1 MRIGID
7 FRLLSA
13 GPLIVHRGMGR
24 YSQQQLREVLR
35 LEAGHQFVLFCR
47 EDADVRSL
55 LPEIALSSEVSI
67 AWLPS
72 RGGRS
77 GRELNRPED
86 VLRETAELQRA
97 IDRQEV
103 DLFHATTPCLLDDLV
118 PFRLDGCPLV
128 ATHYDLIPLVF
139 PAFYLGDDADRRRL
153 YRRALDLVRQADR
166 LVALT
171 RHGRREV
178 LEYLGIPPGRVHFA
192 HPLAEPCFRPLP
204 AEERESLLQPLRE
217 RLRLEGE
224 LLLTV
229 SHTHHA
235 KNLPG
240 LFDAYRQLPAAR
252 RRELPLVVAGDL
264 EGGYQE
270 TVRRW
275 AEERGIG
282 DHLVLPGFVTDEE
295 LTALYNAACVYVHP
309 SLYEGFGLP
318 VLEAMRCGTAV
329 IAAGASSLPEVVG
342 DAGRL
347 FDPEDP
353 AALAQAIEELVRDP
367 ALRRELGERALL
379 RAGLF
384 RPEGLG
390 RATLAAYEEAV
401 RRPAPRAASRVA
413 LWTPLPPQESGISD
427 YSVELVRELVRRTEV
442 EVFADDVLP
451 EPGLADLAPIR
462 HFQAFETQARH
473 RPFDAILY
481 QMGASLFHLYMA
493 EPLRRWPGIV
503 TLHDLTWGA
512 VLHRTFALW
521 GDDESLRQ
529 ELIASEGEEA
539 WAELL
544 RIREGDPATLGERIE
559 EFLGRRP
566 MLRSLLDSS
575 LAQIVH
581 MPQAERELREQY
593 PGARPFSFPMGVD
606 DPLDS
611 LPPSHWNDARSRL
624 GLRRGAYVIGTFG
637 NADPVKRLE
646 SLLLALAQLVP
657 QVPDAVV
664 LVVGS
669 FYDPGY
675 RERLVEL
682 SRELGIDGRVRF
694 LGRVAKQDF
703 DKLLLACDAVVNLR
717 FPFRKQMSATLMRA
731 IAAGKPVLISE
742 VEGWDHLPATF
753 CLRVPPGEAEVD
765 ALAAHLLRLAG
776 EPDQRR
782 RISEAARHFYLQQ
795 ARPEQMASSY
805 CRVIEEVTGHAIVEP
820 QEMSERER
828 VGERLPY
835 NKPCELE
842 DFADPTL
849 AAILRDL
856 YPQEAQRR
864 GPGFPRGFEHRRMWE
879 AAMSVRAL
887 QDFGALRPDAEILGA
902 GAGMGATPF
911 YLTGHVR
918 RVVATDLYLAP
929 RGRDDMSPRMLT
941 APESFC
947 PFPFERDRL
956 IVQHMDGRLLRFPD
970 ASFDAV
976 FSANAVEHLG
986 DLKAVA
992 QAAFEMGRV
1001 LKPGG
1006 VLALAA
1012 EYRISG
1018 PPGGHG
1024 HAERLLLSLEEL
1036 RRYVLEASGLEPVDE
1051 LQADLS
1057 ERTLT
1062 TRPSEHQTPALDGK
1076 PLPYLITVQDGYVS
1090 GSVHLALRKTGRYPA
1105 SENEWARAS
1114 EADRLRIERQ
1124 EAGAGER
1131 LVRVIAAAERAPEAA
1146 PAVEPDPG
1154 EAERAAL
1161 VRLEELY
1168 RRWDD
1173 VRARSALDPAA
1184 VGSRWSRAAGFP
1196 RRAVGRILRLGV
1208 SLDFQRDLFR
1218 AFLDRHSAVDERLRA
1233 LEAGA
1238 RQDRAELSAATSDL
1252 RAAIAELREAQRPE
1266 SPVELPDSVVEEIR
1280 GVMNELRAELVN
1292 LRDRQETLRVRQSR
1306 VEADHAASELGPHL
1320 DRDM

>member
-13 GPLIVHRGMGR
+13 GPLVVHRGMGR

-35 LEAGHQFVLFCR
+35 LGAGHQFVLFCR
-47 EDADVRSL
+47 EDADVQAL
-55 LPEIALSSEVSI
+55 LPEIARSPEVSI
-67 AWLPS
+67 AWLPA
-72 RGGRS
+72 RRGRS
-77 GRELNRPED
+77 GGELNRPED

-97 IDRQEV
+97 VDRQGV

-139 PAFYLGDDADRRRL
+139 PAFYSSDDAGRRL

-166 LVALT
+166 FVALT
-171 RHGRREV
+171 RHGRREL
-178 LEYLGIPPGRVHFA
+178 LEYLGIPPGRVHVA
-192 HPLAEPCFRPLP
+192 YPLAEPCFRPLP
-204 AEERESLLQPLRE
+204 AEERESLLRPLRE

-240 LFDAYRQLPAAR
+240 LLDAYRKLPDAI
-252 RRELPLVVAGDL
+252 RRELALVVAGDL
-264 EGGYQE
+264 EGVYGA

-275 AEERGIG
+275 AEERGIA
-282 DHLVLPGFVTDEE
+282 DRLVLPGFVPDEE

-309 SLYEGFGLP
+309 SRYEGFGLP
-318 VLEAMRCGTAV
+318 VLEAMRCGTPV
-329 IAAGASSLPEVVG
+329 IAAAASSLPEVVG

-353 AALAQAIEELVRDP
+353 AALARTIEELVRDP
-367 ALRRELGERALL
+367 ALRRELGERATV
-379 RAGLF
+379 RAERFHPDG
-384 RPEGLG
+384 PDGLG
-390 RATLAAYEEAV
+390 RATLAAYEEAA
-401 RRPAPRAASRVA
+401 RRPARRAASRIA

-427 YSVELVRELVRRTEV
+427 YSVELLRELVHRAEV

-462 HFQAFETQARH
+462 HFQAFETEARR

-512 VLHRTFALW
+512 VLHRIFALW
-521 GDDESLRQ
+521 GDDESLRR
-529 ELIASEGEEA
+529 ELVASEGEEA

-566 MLRSLLDSS
+566 MLRSLLDAS

-581 MPQAERELREQY
+581 MPRAERELREMY

-606 DPLDS
+606 DPFDS
-611 LPPSHWNDARSRL
+611 LPPSHWNDARPRL
-624 GLRRGAYVIGTFG
+624 DLRPGAFVIGTFG
-637 NADPVKRLE
+637 NADPVKRLD
-646 SLLLALAQLVP
+646 SLILALARLSPEVP
-657 QVPDAVV
+657 GAVV

-669 FYDPGY
+669 FYDPAY
-675 RERLVEL
+675 RERLAAL
-682 SRELGIDGRVRF
+682 ARELGVDGRVRF

-731 IAAGKPVLISE
+731 VAAGKPVLISE
-742 VEGWDHLPATF
+742 VEGWDHLPPSF
-753 CLRVPPGEAEVD
+753 CLRVPSGEGEVD
-765 ALAAHLLRLAG
+765 ALAGHLLRLAG
-776 EPDQRR
+776 DPAEGR
-782 RISEAARHFYLQQ
+782 RISEAARSFYLTQ

-805 CRVIEEVTGHAIVEP
+805 CRVIAEVTGHAIVEP
-820 QEMSERER
+820 REMSEPER
-828 VGERLPY
+828 IGERLPY

-856 YPQEAQRR
+856 YPQEAERR
-864 GPGFPRGFEHRRMWE
+864 GPAFPRGFEHRRMWE
-879 AAMSVRAL
+879 AAMTVRTL
-887 QDFGALRPDAEILGA
+887 RDLGALSPDAEILGA
-902 GAGMGATPF
+902 GAGNGAALF
-911 YLTGHVR
+911 HLTRHVR
-918 RVVATDLYLAP
+918 RVVAADLYLTP
-929 RGRDDMSPRMLT
+929 RGRDDVSPRMLI
-941 APESFC
+941 APESFS

-956 IVQHMDGRLLRFPD
+956 IVQHMDSRLLRFPD
-970 ASFDAV
+970 GSFDAV

-986 DLKAVA
+986 DPAAVA
-992 QAAFEMGRV
+992 HAAYEMGRV

-1006 VLALAA
+1006 VLALSA
-1012 EYRISG
+1012 EYRIAG

-1024 HAERLLLSLEEL
+1024 DAGRLLLSLEEL
-1036 RRYVLEASGLEPVDE
+1036 RRYVLEASGLELVDE

-1062 TRPSEHQTPALDGK
+1062 LRPAEHRTPTLDGK
-1076 PLPYLITVQDGYVS
+1076 PLPFLITVREGYVS

-1105 SENEWARAS
+1105 SDNGWARPS
-1114 EADRLRIERQ
+1114 EADRARIERE
-1124 EAGAGER
+1124 EAGAGEQ
-1131 LVRVIAAAERAPEAA
+1131 IAQVLSAAGPAPAAE
-1146 PAVEPDPG
+1146 PDRG

-1161 VRLEELY
+1161 VRLEEIF

-1173 VRARSALDPAA
+1173 VRARSAVDPAA
-1184 VGSRWSRAAGFP
+1184 AGSRWSRAAGFP
-1196 RRAVGRILRLGV
+1196 GRAVGRILRLGV
-1208 SLDFQRDLFR
+1208 SWDFQRDLFR
-1218 AFLDRHSAVDERLRA
+1218 ALLDRHTAVDERLRA
-1233 LEAGA
+1233 LEADA
-1238 RQDRAELSAATSDL
+1238 CQDRAEL
-1252 RAAIAELREAQRPE
+1252 RAAVAELRELLVQAQTSAP
-1266 SPVELPDSVVEEIR
+1266 PVELPESVVEEIR
-1280 GVMNELRAELVN
+1280 GVLNELRAEIVN

-1306 VEADHAASELGPHL
+1306 LEADRPAPGLGPHL
-1320 DRDM
+1320 DRDS